1 MISIKRRRIAKCFF
15 CLGEQHMQ
23 ATITWFVVVLGCALP
38 CDDYR
43 LAMANNT
50 GAHGIKRTRRA
61 LPCECDEPMTTDCG
75 AAKIQGQ
82 IGIRHQAQ
90 GIIAL
95 L

>member
-1 MISIKRRRIAKCFF
+1 MFFF

-61 LPCECDEPMTTDCG
+61 LPCECDEPMTSDCG
-75 AAKIQGQ
+75 AAKIQDRSGS
-82 IGIRHQAQ
+82 GIKRRES
-90 GIIAL
+90 L
-95 L
+95 LCFDSWAKGKS